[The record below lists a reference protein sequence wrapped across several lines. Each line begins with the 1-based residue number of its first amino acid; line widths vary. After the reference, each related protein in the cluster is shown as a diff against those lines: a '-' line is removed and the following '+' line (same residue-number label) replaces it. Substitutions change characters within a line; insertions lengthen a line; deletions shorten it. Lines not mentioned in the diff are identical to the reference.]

1 LPFFDALGLWN
12 FPVDVFFLNL
22 LLAANFNFANPV
34 NVIFICRSGYML
46 KDTVNFAEQIEAMM
60 RQTLGVDLDEQ
71 VEEEP
76 EIAEEEP
83 NNEEEEEEEEV
94 DDEEA
99 EEKEEQAKDESHD
112 EL

>member
-1 LPFFDALGLWN
+1 
-12 FPVDVFFLNL
+12 
-22 LLAANFNFANPV
+22 
-34 NVIFICRSGYML
+34 ML

-60 RQTLGVDLDEQ
+60 RQTLGVDLDEK

-83 NNEEEEEEEEV
+83 ADDDDDDEEEV
-94 DDEEA
+94 DDEE
-99 EEKEEQAKDESHD
+99 EEVKEESHD